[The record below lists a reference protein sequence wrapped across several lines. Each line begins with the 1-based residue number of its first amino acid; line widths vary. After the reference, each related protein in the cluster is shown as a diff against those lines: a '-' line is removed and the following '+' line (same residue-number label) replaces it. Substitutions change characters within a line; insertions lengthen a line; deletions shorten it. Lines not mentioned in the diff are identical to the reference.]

1 MLCFVFGVSI
11 VAGVIGGE
19 LLNTVQKPEFPKGDV
34 RACYG
39 DNKKLERFE
48 VLPGQGW
55 DNLRNVDAG
64 LVVVYNYSRCRT
76 TEDGRFLIPDTVNT
90 IPLKASK
97 LNVYAELI
105 SHWSNYTSTTAH
117 GVNIDAGL
125 KFGSVKVSGTFSSG
139 YESVKSKQIG
149 DKSYTTRVQL
159 RYVRYSAKLQPDA
172 SLHPTFK
179 SRLLSIAGSL
189 QLNKTDQ
196 ARYDSELLVRDF
208 GTHVVTS
215 VDAGA
220 ALVQEDQVS
229 SEFVNSRKFTKNQI
243 TAGASASL
251 FGIFSIDVSYHSSTS
266 NEVKTAY
273 EKSRSSS
280 QIDTLGG
287 PMFKASNFTAND
299 WTNEVDHELVAVDRS
314 GDPLFF
320 LINSA
325 SLPELPNSVL
335 YQLQTLVEE
344 TILHYYEF
352 NTYRGCTELDS
363 PNFSPAANLDDG
375 TCKSPYTNLTFGGV
389 YQTCSMSSGSNNG
402 DLCSGLDQVNPKTGG
417 HTCPDG
423 YESVELHTGRLS
435 DSKSVHSCHSCWLFF
450 KCCHDN
456 YYHSEATYIMH
467 WCAATGPVSQDS
479 GFLFG
484 GLYTSQLN
492 NPLTQGKTC
501 PVNFYTRT
509 LGKDLHICISDDYE
523 LGMKYSMPF
532 GGFIS
537 CTTGNPLAMNPKP
550 KSKGDMNS
558 ALPSL
563 HSFFQ
568 GSKTW
573 PKHCP
578 KGYSQHLAY
587 VDQGCEIN
595 YCLLAGSLS
604 EVGLPKIRRPPFQTA
619 PLLLPSTEN
628 HVVFDPVTLTWR
640 KNQEAMQFIN
650 AHGGDATSSS
660 TGSGMSAGAAAGIAV
675 VTTLG
680 CVVISTIIIVLIK
693 RRRKSSAGYRHLAI
707 DDPLLSSQSN
717 YGATGSDAVNVN
729 VE

>member
-1 MLCFVFGVSI
+1 MLSFVLVVSGVAS
-11 VAGVIGGE
+11 VLGGE
-19 LLNTVQKPEFPKGDV
+19 VLHSGNKSEFPIGDV
-34 RACYG
+34 RACYR
-39 DNKKLERFE
+39 DNKKLDRFE

-76 TEDGRFLIPDTVNT
+76 TEDGRYLIPDTVNT
-90 IPLKASK
+90 IPLKTSK

-117 GVNIDAGL
+117 GVNVDAGL
-125 KFGSVKVSGTFSSG
+125 HFDSVKVSGKFSSG
-139 YESVKSKQIG
+139 YEDVKSKQIG
-149 DKSYTTRVQL
+149 DRSYTTRVQL
-159 RYVRYSAKLQPDA
+159 RYVRYTAKLQPDA
-172 SLHPTFK
+172 ALHPTFK

-208 GTHVVTS
+208 GTHVITD

-229 SEFVNSRKFTKNQI
+229 AEFVNSRKFSKSQI

-266 NEVKTAY
+266 NEVQTAY
-273 EKSRSSS
+273 EQHRSSS

-299 WTNEVDHELVAVDRS
+299 WTSEVDHELVAVDRS
-314 GDPLFF
+314 GDPLLF
-320 LINSA
+320 LINSV

-335 YQLQTLVEE
+335 YQLQNLVQE

-389 YQTCSMSSGSNNG
+389 FQTCSMSSGSNNG
-402 DLCSGLDQVNPKTGG
+402 DLCSGLDQVDPKTGG

-423 YESVELHTGRLS
+423 YEPVELHTGRLS
-435 DSKSVHSCHSCWLFF
+435 NSKSVHSCHSCWLFF

-467 WCAATGPVSQDS
+467 WCAATGSVSQES
-479 GFLFG
+479 GYLFG

-492 NPLTQGKTC
+492 NPLTQRKDC

-537 CTTGNPLAMNPKP
+537 CTSGNPLAMSPKP
-550 KSKGDMNS
+550 EGNKNS

-568 GSKTW
+568 SSKSW

-595 YCLLAGSLS
+595 YCLKAGSLS
-604 EVGLPKIRRPPFQTA
+604 EVGLPKIRRPPFQSA

-628 HVVFDPVTLTWR
+628 QVVFDPLTLTWR

-650 AHGGDATSSS
+650 AQGGEARSSFA
-660 TGSGMSAGAAAGIAV
+660 GSALFAGAAAGIAV
-675 VTTLG
+675 VATFG
-680 CVVISTIIIVLIK
+680 CVVISTLIIVLIK
-693 RRRKSSAGYRHLAI
+693 RRRKSLATYRKLAI
-707 DDPLLSSQSN
+707 DDPLLSPQSN
-717 YGATGSDAVNVN
+717 YGSTGSDAVSVN

>member
-1 MLCFVFGVSI
+1 MLIFVLVVSGVAS
-11 VAGVIGGE
+11 VLGSGTLDSG
-19 LLNTVQKPEFPKGDV
+19 NKSPEFPKGDV
-34 RACYG
+34 RACYRN
-39 DNKKLERFE
+39 NKKLERLE

-64 LVVVYNYSRCRT
+64 LVVIYYYSRCRT
-76 TEDGRFLIPDTVNT
+76 TEDGRYLIPDTVNT
-90 IPLKASK
+90 IPLKESK
-97 LNVYAELI
+97 LKVFAELI

-117 GVNIDAGL
+117 GVNVNAGL
-125 KFGSVKVSGTFSSG
+125 SFDSVKVSGTFSSS
-139 YESVKSKQIG
+139 YEHVKSKQIG
-149 DKSYTTRVQL
+149 DRSYTTRVQL
-159 RYVRYSAKLQPDA
+159 RYVRYTAKLQPDA
-172 SLHPTFK
+172 ALHPTFK

-189 QLNKTDQ
+189 QLNNLDK

-208 GTHVVTS
+208 GTHVITN

-229 SEFVNSRKFTKNQI
+229 AEFVNSRKFSKSQI
-243 TAGASASL
+243 TAGARASFL
-251 FGIFSIDVSYHSSTS
+251 GIFSIGVSYHSSTS
-266 NEVKTAY
+266 NELKIAY
-273 EKSRSSS
+273 EQHRFSS

-299 WTNEVDHELVAVDRS
+299 WTNEADHELVAVDRS

-320 LINSA
+320 LINSV

-335 YQLQTLVEE
+335 YQLQNLVRE

-389 YQTCSMSSGSNNG
+389 FQTCIISSGSNNS
-402 DLCSGLDQVNPKTGG
+402 DICSALDQMNPKTGG
-417 HTCPDG
+417 HTCPEG
-423 YESVELHTGRLS
+423 YEPVELHTGRLS
-435 DSKSVHSCHSCWLFF
+435 ESKSVHSCNSCWLFF

-467 WCAATGPVSQDS
+467 WCAAKGSVSQKS
-479 GFLFG
+479 GYLFG

-501 PVNFYTRT
+501 PVNFYTLT

-537 CTTGNPLAMNPKP
+537 CTSGNPLAMNPKP
-550 KSKGDMNS
+550 EGNKNS

-568 GSKTW
+568 KSKSW

-587 VDQGCEIN
+587 VDEGCEIN
-595 YCLLAGSLS
+595 YCLKASSLLK
-604 EVGLPKIRRPPFQTA
+604 VGLPKIRRPPFQSA
-619 PLLLPSTEN
+619 PPLLPSS
-628 HVVFDPVTLTWR
+628 
-640 KNQEAMQFIN
+640 EACP
-650 AHGGDATSSS
+650 GT
-660 TGSGMSAGAAAGIAV
+660 GAAAGIGVLAI
-675 VTTLG
+675 LG
-680 CVVISTIIIVLIK
+680 CVIISILVLIK
-693 RRRKSSAGYRHLAI
+693 RRRKSSSVYQKLAT
-707 DDPLLSSQSN
+707 DDTVLSSQSSFSS
-717 YGATGSDAVNVN
+717 TESDAVSIN

>member
-1 MLCFVFGVSI
+1 MLSFVLVVSGVAS
-11 VAGVIGGE
+11 VLGGK
-19 LLNTVQKPEFPKGDV
+19 LLDSGNKPEFPIGDV
-34 RACYG
+34 RACYR

-48 VLPGQGW
+48 VLPGHGW
-55 DNLRNVDAG
+55 DNLRNVDSG

-76 TEDGRFLIPDTVNT
+76 TEDGRYLIPDTVNT

-97 LNVYAELI
+97 LKVCAELI
-105 SHWSNYTSTTAH
+105 SHWSNYTSITAH
-117 GVNIDAGL
+117 GVNVEAGL
-125 KFGSVKVSGTFSSG
+125 GFDSVKVSGTFSPG
-139 YESVKSKQIG
+139 FENVKSKQIG
-149 DKSYTTRVQL
+149 DRSYTTRVQL
-159 RYVRYSAKLQPDA
+159 RYVRFTAKLQPDA
-172 SLHPTFK
+172 ALHPTFK

-189 QLNKTDQ
+189 QLKKMDQ

-208 GTHVVTS
+208 GTHVITS

-229 SEFVNSRKFTKNQI
+229 AEFVNSKKFSKSQI
-243 TAGASASL
+243 TAGASASF
-251 FGIFSIDVSYHSSTS
+251 FGIFSIGVSYHSSTS

-273 EKSRSSS
+273 EQHRSSS

-287 PMFKASNFTAND
+287 PMFKASNFTANN
-299 WTNEVDHELVAVDRS
+299 WTYEVDHELVAVDRS

-325 SLPELPNSVL
+325 SLPELPNSIL
-335 YQLQTLVEE
+335 YQLQNLVQE

-389 YQTCSMSSGSNNG
+389 FQTCSISSGSNNS

-423 YESVELHTGRLS
+423 YEPVELHTGRLS

-467 WCAATGPVSQDS
+467 WCAATGPVSQET
-479 GFLFG
+479 GYLFG

-523 LGMKYSMPF
+523 LAMKYSMPF

-537 CTTGNPLAMNPKP
+537 CTTGNPLDMNPRPEGNK
-550 KSKGDMNS
+550 NS
-558 ALPSL
+558 TLPSL
-563 HSFFQ
+563 HSFLQ
-568 GSKTW
+568 KSKSW
-573 PKHCP
+573 PKDCP

-595 YCLLAGSLS
+595 YCLKAGFLS
-604 EVGLPKIRRPPFQTA
+604 EVGFPKIRRPPFQSA
-619 PLLLPSTEN
+619 PPLLPSTEALPN
-628 HVVFDPVTLTWR
+628 
-640 KNQEAMQFIN
+640 
-650 AHGGDATSSS
+650 
-660 TGSGMSAGAAAGIAV
+660 TGVAAGIAV
-675 VTTLG
+675 VAILG
-680 CVVISTIIIVLIK
+680 CVVIIVLIK
-693 RRRKSSAGYRHLAI
+693 RRRKSSPVYRKLAT
-707 DDPLLSSQSN
+707 DDPLQSPQSSFGS
-717 YGATGSDAVNVN
+717 TGSDAASAN